1 MSNQLMCYLSENLQS
16 TAIIIMKGAE
26 SMFVRFD
33 LCNTKTDVLNAFK
46 FFYKLL
52 ESVYSYLVEVLGWDY
67 TGIRHY
73 DNGFS

>member
-52 ESVYSYLVEVLGWDY
+52 EC
-67 TGIRHY
+67 I
-73 DNGFS
+73 